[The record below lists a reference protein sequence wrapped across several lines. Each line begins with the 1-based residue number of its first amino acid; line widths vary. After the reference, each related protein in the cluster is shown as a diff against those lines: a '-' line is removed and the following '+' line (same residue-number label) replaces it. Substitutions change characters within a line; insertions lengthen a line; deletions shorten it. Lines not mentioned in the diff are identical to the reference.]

1 MPKEPVISERAR
13 RVNPSPTL
21 SLTAKIGAMKA
32 EGADII
38 AFTAGEP
45 DFDTPD
51 HIKQAAIDA
60 LNQGFTKY
68 TPTGGIPA
76 LKSAVCDKLN
86 RDNGLSYEPKNVLV
100 SVGGKH
106 SLFNAFLALLDP
118 GDEVIIPAPYWVT
131 YPEQVIFAE
140 GKPVVIETKE
150 SEGFKLKAD
159 AVKAALTPR
168 TKALVLNS
176 PSNPTGAV
184 YEAEELEKIA
194 RLAVENDFWVISDEM
209 YEQLTYGE
217 TAVSI
222 ASYGEDVKAR
232 TLTMNGC
239 SKAYSMTGWRIG
251 YTAGPADVI
260 GAMTRIQDQSTSCPT
275 SIAQR
280 AAVAALNGP
289 QEVVAVMRAAFNE
302 RRDVLVDGLN
312 ALPGVRCAL
321 PGGAFYAF
329 PDFSGWLQGD
339 ITGSDALAAVLLEK
353 YGVGVIPGSGFGADT
368 CVRLSYAT
376 SMDAIREG
384 LSRLEKASKDLAG

>member
-21 SLTAKIGAMKA
+21 SLTAKIKAMKA
-32 EGADII
+32 DGADII

-45 DFDTPD
+45 DFDTPQ

-68 TPTGGIPA
+68 TPTGGTPA
-76 LKSAVCDKLN
+76 LKSAVCEKLK
-86 RDNGLSYEPKNVLV
+86 RDNGLDYEPKNVLV

-106 SLFNAFLALLDP
+106 SLFNAFLTLIDS

-131 YPEQVIFAE
+131 YPEQVVFAE
-140 GKPVVIETKE
+140 GKPVIVETKE

-184 YEAEELEKIA
+184 YDAEELEKIA
-194 RLAVENDFWVISDEM
+194 RLAVENDFWVVSDEM

-217 TAVSI
+217 KAVSI
-222 ASYGEDVKAR
+222 ASFGPEIYAR

-260 GAMTRIQDQSTSCPT
+260 AAMTRIQDQSTSNPT
-275 SIAQR
+275 SIAQS
-280 AAVAALNGP
+280 AAVAALAGP
-289 QEVVAVMRAAFNE
+289 QDVVAEMRDAFHK

-312 ALPGVRCAL
+312 ALPGVRCPL
-321 PGGAFYAF
+321 PGGAFYVF
-329 PDFSGWLQGD
+329 PDFSGWLKGD
-339 ITGSDALAAVLLEK
+339 LKGSDALAAVLLEK

-376 SMDAIREG
+376 SMEAIEEG
-384 LSRLEKASKDLAG
+384 LARLGKAAKDLA